1 MDLSY
6 DQFMIMFYCGLVG
19 SVLFLIVTV
28 ILLFVLKIPAVIGDL
43 SGSTQRKAILEI
55 RNNNGKIK
63 SVKTSSVNSSK
74 IRITEKMYS
83 QSSKKVEQ
91 TDKIIPNVTT
101 ARLKNVKSVNNSANV
116 SEETQIL
123 QVESNE
129 TSVLETNDVTS
140 FSNFQGENGTV
151 IDQNGNYTGQTTVL
165 DNETQVLVQSET
177 ENIVSFAIR
186 TEITLFES
194 TEIIV

>member
-177 ENIVSFAIR
+177 ENMVSFAIR

>member
-151 IDQNGNYTGQTTVL
+151 IDQN
-165 DNETQVLVQSET
+165 
-177 ENIVSFAIR
+177 
-186 TEITLFES
+186 EIGRAH
-194 TEIIV
+194 V